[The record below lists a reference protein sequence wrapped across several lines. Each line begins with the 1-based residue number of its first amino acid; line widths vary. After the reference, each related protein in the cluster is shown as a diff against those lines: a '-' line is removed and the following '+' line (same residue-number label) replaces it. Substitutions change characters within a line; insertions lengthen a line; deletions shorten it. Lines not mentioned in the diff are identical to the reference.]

1 MDEYCLLLLRT
12 PLKTFPF
19 GIDGIRRGISV
30 NPLCQR
36 AVNLVK
42 ILQIIL
48 CSVSGVF
55 FRVQFLTSSSWK
67 NDICPQITNAATVAL
82 T

>member
-42 ILQIIL
+42 ILQIIV

-55 FRVQFLTSSSWK
+55 SEFNF
-67 NDICPQITNAATVAL
+67 
-82 T
+82 